1 MPYWVGE
8 RGPELVVPRM
18 DGYVVPNGAAV
29 PARGETRVT
38 VNNYANAEVEAG
50 EDDNGEVQINI
61 IRAVVRD
68 EFASGRMNPVMA
80 AKHGIRPRLRAR

>member
-1 MPYWVGE
+1 
-8 RGPELVVPRM
+8 
-18 DGYVVPNGAAV
+18 
-29 PARGETRVT
+29 VT
-38 VNNYANAEVEAG
+38 VNNYAGAEVEAG
-50 EDDNGEVQINI
+50 EGDDGEVQINI